1 MLYSVT
7 ASSVVQYFIEFPIA
21 SLIESMVSVDI
32 CYALCNIVSK
42 VTKLLYRHRN
52 HHICPDAVRAS
63 IISLLKDGKL
73 VNADKHGINIYTE
86 VLTPDIKTERQFVR
100 KYLKV
105 CEEKGWIPKYHRFLD
120 KSKRG
125 KFIYT
130 KGYYKL
136 LLDFKLFDEKGT
148 ILPQKA
154 VVPIFDNEVNK
165 RILEEYVEG
174 EKAKAP
180 NDEVYAK
187 VVDAM
192 VEQGRLT
199 EEQVVEA
206 MQKASAKEG
215 VRFSL
220 AVIRGLS
227 DALNKYKDDGDIATF
242 VEKVREVN
250 DKVALGHPMIEIVLA
265 LYEEDGDAEWFA
277 EKIAEIVGDY
287 DGGYAPY
294 TAGGVKYS
302 IITDQI
308 EHLFNEA
315 VAGKLDGKPISIGTL
330 TSEGKKYLEQISG
343 LKLRDKVDFVLNP
356 SDLRHIYNE
365 HYGDNEKDKGNN
377 IPLNIHDIRRIID
390 VISFPERI
398 VYGVDKKGLKCFF
411 FLMGSAEGTYNLL
424 EIYSDGK
431 GSMNSKTYYKTKK
444 GVSQRVISLID
455 SLHSTPETD
464 GATLSDTKIPQI
476 FELPKIEARNSL
488 IIPEMDAAYLSAVER
503 GDMATAQKMV
513 MEAAKLAMP
522 NTKVV
527 DENGNPKVVY
537 HQTNHSVYI
546 NRETG
551 QNWDELDWRERM
563 EWDERDDWDEYW
575 EEREF
580 NTFSRVNAR
589 TTNEFDGFFF
599 APEYDEYHEYG
610 NRTIEAFLNIE
621 NPASNG
627 DYYIDSSKNN
637 AGREERIRLQNE
649 GYDGVIREYDGVV
662 DEYIAFSPNQI
673 KSAEP
678 VTYDDNGNVIPLSE
692 RFNPEKED
700 IRYSIND
707 FDSKV
712 GYITYEANA
721 LGVEQTIIVAE
732 TLNEY
737 LEALKDLGVKDIERC
752 KKSAGIYDEDADVI
766 VMRSDIIQYE
776 QQAFETLI
784 HEYAHAHTNNL
795 RGEIENVLQRLDEGL
810 IFAYRDEKL
819 HEIYRKISAN
829 GILGA

>member
-1 MLYSVT
+1 M
-7 ASSVVQYFIEFPIA
+7 
-21 SLIESMVSVDI
+21 
-32 CYALCNIVSK
+32 
-42 VTKLLYRHRN
+42 
-52 HHICPDAVRAS
+52 
-63 IISLLKDGKL
+63 
-73 VNADKHGINIYTE
+73 
-86 VLTPDIKTERQFVR
+86 LTPDIKTERQFVR

-206 MQKASAKEG
+206 MDKRYSVMDTPVSAEELAEIEAERKSIIETAKANGTYLKAPNGKNTNLTAEQWVDVRTSRFKKWFGDWEKAARIEKLRSSNDAEISGNEIAVTDDYKQNKKNALKYSQSFTGQYTNTDTG
-215 VRFSL
+215 V
-220 AVIRGLS
+220 VIGIYRGRQNGGINEVLQH
-227 DALNKYKDDGDIATF
+227 NYKDVAHIQSIA
-242 VEKVREVN
+242 
-250 DKVALGHPMIEIVLA
+250 A
-265 LYEEDGDAEWFA
+265 
-277 EKIAEIVGDY
+277 
-287 DGGYAPY
+287 
-294 TAGGVKYS
+294 
-302 IITDQI
+302 
-308 EHLFNEA
+308 
-315 VAGKLDGKPISIGTL
+315 
-330 TSEGKKYLEQISG
+330 
-343 LKLRDKVDFVLNP
+343 
-356 SDLRHIYNE
+356 
-365 HYGDNEKDKGNN
+365 
-377 IPLNIHDIRRIID
+377 
-390 VISFPERI
+390 
-398 VYGVDKKGLKCFF
+398 
-411 FLMGSAEGTYNLL
+411 
-424 EIYSDGK
+424 
-431 GSMNSKTYYKTKK
+431 
-444 GVSQRVISLID
+444 
-455 SLHSTPETD
+455 
-464 GATLSDTKIPQI
+464 IPQI
-476 FELPKIEARNSL
+476 IENSIYIESQPNNDVEKNPDVTEYQCYVCGLKIGDEEYTVLAKIAVDKNGNRYYDHNLTSIAKGKL
-488 IIPEMDAAYLSAVER
+488 IDIANNEQSAVTSGFGTTPDTESTTNSQR
-503 GDMATAQKMV
+503 KYKELISILQTNSSKI
-513 MEAAKLAMP
+513 
-522 NTKVV
+522 V
-527 DENGNPKVVY
+527 DENGEPKVVY

-575 EEREF
+575 DEQEF

-610 NRTIEAFLNIE
+610 DRTIEAFLNIE

-637 AGREERIRLQNE
+637 AGRAERIRLQNE

-700 IRYSIND
+700 LRYSIND

>member
-1 MLYSVT
+1 MVKPTL
-7 ASSVVQYFIEFPIA
+7 ANPDIIIEEP
-21 SLIESMVSVDI
+21 
-32 CYALCNIVSK
+32 SK
-42 VTKLLYRHRN
+42 
-52 HHICPDAVRAS
+52 P
-63 IISLLKDGKL
+63 KDGRIPERESSYIFIKAFT
-73 VNADKHGINIYTE
+73 NAD
-86 VLTPDIKTERQFVR
+86 
-100 KYLKV
+100 
-105 CEEKGWIPKYHRFLD
+105 
-120 KSKRG
+120 
-125 KFIYT
+125 
-130 KGYYKL
+130 
-136 LLDFKLFDEKGT
+136 GT
-148 ILPQKA
+148 RDYMFTSVSNL
-154 VVPIFDNEVNK
+154 
-165 RILEEYVEG
+165 R
-174 EKAKAP
+174 
-180 NDEVYAK
+180 
-187 VVDAM
+187 
-192 VEQGRLT
+192 
-199 EEQVVEA
+199 
-206 MQKASAKEG
+206 
-215 VRFSL
+215 
-220 AVIRGLS
+220 
-227 DALNKYKDDGDIATF
+227 DG
-242 VEKVREVN
+242 
-250 DKVALGHPMIEIVLA
+250 IEIVMSNQERETPRIKRLRKESKLA
-265 LYEEDGDAEWFA
+265 YINKATLPSEFTASAQGDQFTIPSEVSYFDN
-277 EKIAEIVGDY
+277 KDTTSIAENQ
-287 DGGYAPY
+287 A
-294 TAGGVKYS
+294 
-302 IITDQI
+302 
-308 EHLFNEA
+308 NEQ
-315 VAGKLDGKPISIGTL
+315 K
-330 TSEGKKYLEQISG
+330 
-343 LKLRDKVDFVLNP
+343 F
-356 SDLRHIYNE
+356 
-365 HYGDNEKDKGNN
+365 
-377 IPLNIHDIRRIID
+377 
-390 VISFPERI
+390 
-398 VYGVDKKGLKCFF
+398 
-411 FLMGSAEGTYNLL
+411 
-424 EIYSDGK
+424 
-431 GSMNSKTYYKTKK
+431 
-444 GVSQRVISLID
+444 SLI
-455 SLHSTPETD
+455 T
-464 GATLSDTKIPQI
+464 
-476 FELPKIEARNSL
+476 
-488 IIPEMDAAYLSAVER
+488 PEMDADYLSAVER
-503 GDMATAQKMV
+503 GDMATAQQMV

-527 DENGNPKVVY
+527 DENGTPKVVY

-575 EEREF
+575 EEQEF

-610 NRTIEAFLNIE
+610 DRTIEAFLNIE

-637 AGREERIRLQNE
+637 AGRAERIRLQNE

>member
-1 MLYSVT
+1 M
-7 ASSVVQYFIEFPIA
+7 
-21 SLIESMVSVDI
+21 
-32 CYALCNIVSK
+32 
-42 VTKLLYRHRN
+42 
-52 HHICPDAVRAS
+52 
-63 IISLLKDGKL
+63 
-73 VNADKHGINIYTE
+73 
-86 VLTPDIKTERQFVR
+86 LTPDIKTERQFVR

-206 MQKASAKEG
+206 MDKRYSVMDTPVSAEELAEIEAERKSIIETAKANGTYLKAPNGKNTNLTAEQWVDVRTSRFKKWFGDWEKAARIEKLRSSNDAEISGNEIAVTDDYKQNKKNALKYSQSFTGQYTNTDTG
-215 VRFSL
+215 V
-220 AVIRGLS
+220 VIGIYRGRQNGGINEVLQH
-227 DALNKYKDDGDIATF
+227 NYKDVAHIQSIA
-242 VEKVREVN
+242 
-250 DKVALGHPMIEIVLA
+250 A
-265 LYEEDGDAEWFA
+265 
-277 EKIAEIVGDY
+277 
-287 DGGYAPY
+287 
-294 TAGGVKYS
+294 
-302 IITDQI
+302 
-308 EHLFNEA
+308 
-315 VAGKLDGKPISIGTL
+315 
-330 TSEGKKYLEQISG
+330 
-343 LKLRDKVDFVLNP
+343 
-356 SDLRHIYNE
+356 
-365 HYGDNEKDKGNN
+365 
-377 IPLNIHDIRRIID
+377 
-390 VISFPERI
+390 
-398 VYGVDKKGLKCFF
+398 
-411 FLMGSAEGTYNLL
+411 
-424 EIYSDGK
+424 
-431 GSMNSKTYYKTKK
+431 
-444 GVSQRVISLID
+444 
-455 SLHSTPETD
+455 
-464 GATLSDTKIPQI
+464 IPQI
-476 FELPKIEARNSL
+476 IENSIYIESQPNNDVEKNPDVTEYQCYVCGLKIGDEEYTVLAKIAVDKNGNRYYDHNLTSIAKGKL
-488 IIPEMDAAYLSAVER
+488 IDIANNEQSAVTSGFGTTPDTESTTNSQR
-503 GDMATAQKMV
+503 KYKELISILQTNSSKI
-513 MEAAKLAMP
+513 
-522 NTKVV
+522 V
-527 DENGNPKVVY
+527 DENGEPKVVY

-575 EEREF
+575 EEQEF

-637 AGREERIRLQNE
+637 AGRAERIRLQNE

-700 IRYSIND
+700 LRYSIND